1 MSVLCLGYADATRQD
16 ALRYYVTTLLRDF
29 NTAHL
34 AVGIPPRMARG
45 SLNQLLT
52 HLQSQYEGQLNLLS
66 AQYDTGRFNK
76 SKLGAA
82 HHCMQAQASSSKG

>member
-1 MSVLCLGYADATRQD
+1 MSFLCQCNADAARQD
-16 ALRYYVTTLLRDF
+16 ALRCDF

-34 AVGIPPRMARG
+34 AVGIPPRMARR

-52 HLQSQYEGQLNLLS
+52 HLQSQYEGQLFS

-76 SKLGAA
+76 SNIGAG
-82 HHCMQAQASSSKG
+82 HHCMQAQASSSKGNLT